1 MADISIIEFI
11 VYGIITYTGMVLLI
25 STAFKDVPTTKSG
38 AIARAVFVIPSAITA
53 LVLAFSGESIKIYE
67 ITNSINQTNTAA
79 IDWTETIAVEIIL
92 LNDIWVL
99 VHFLIFIV
107 IIVYVFTQLMN
118 LITKVE

>member
-1 MADISIIEFI
+1 MADISLIEFI

-38 AIARAVFVIPSAITA
+38 AIARAIFVIPSAITS
-53 LVLAFSGESIKIYE
+53 LILAFSGESIKIQS
-67 ITNSINQTNTAA
+67 ITNTIRDLNTTNV
-79 IDWTETIAVEIIL
+79 WTETIETEIIL
-92 LNDIWVL
+92 LNDVWVL

-107 IIVYVFTQLMN
+107 IIIYVFTQLMN